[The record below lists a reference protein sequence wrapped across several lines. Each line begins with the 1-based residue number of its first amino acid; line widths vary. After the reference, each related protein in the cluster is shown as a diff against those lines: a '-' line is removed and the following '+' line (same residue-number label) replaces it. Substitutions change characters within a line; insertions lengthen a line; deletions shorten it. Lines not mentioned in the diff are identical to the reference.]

1 MRWPISECRRAGDDH
16 DTHNR
21 RRQAENNEDG
31 EIANPEEEMFRSKL
45 AAIVVIGSLAG
56 SLVGS
61 LAWAQGADAPKNLH
75 FAWQQATPTTT
86 FWVGFDLKTFEAQ
99 GLKLDLTSFND
110 NAPELEALV
119 AHQVDLAAV
128 APAPSLQAISFGA
141 PLKIISAVEYSF
153 TDQQGTH
160 WSAVNLVGRKDAGV
174 QSLKDLVGKRVAV
187 FGLSSNFYLAICD
200 RLHEA
205 GIDPK
210 SITFLSMPYPQMEG
224 ALVHGEVDAAIMT
237 SIAAHHVAQRIPVNV
252 LMASDQITRIPVDM
266 SQVIV
271 GRDDWMKAHE
281 EETVRFLMGML
292 ATRKIIQDDVDRNGG
307 AKIKEITSR
316 LLKYDPQTNEA
327 FYKLRAASA
336 GKELFMLNSL
346 DLPKQSFVAYGRMLT
361 SAGQLRGKP
370 AAPPEQ
376 ALDMSYLHKAYARL
390 GMTWDDSKDGTKGA
404 GQ

>member
-1 MRWPISECRRAGDDH
+1 MRWPTSACRRARDDQA
-16 DTHNR
+16 TNNR
-21 RRQAENNEDG
+21 RRQAETNDG
-31 EIANPEEEMFRSKL
+31 KIANPEEQMFRSTL
-45 AAIVVIGSLAG
+45 AAIMVIGGLAVSPTG
-56 SLVGS
+56 NVV
-61 LAWAQGADAPKNLH
+61 WAQSADAPKPLH

-86 FWVGFDLKTFEAQ
+86 FWVGFDQKAFEAQ
-99 GLKLDLTSFND
+99 GLKLDLASFND

-128 APAPSLQAISFGA
+128 APAPSLQVISFGA

-160 WSAVNLVGRKDAGV
+160 WSAVNLVGRKDAGI

-224 ALVHGEVDAAIMT
+224 ALVHSEVDAAIMT
-237 SIAAHHVAQRIPVNV
+237 TIAAYHVAQRTPINV
-252 LMASDQITRIPVDM
+252 LMASDQITKIPVDM

-292 ATRKIIQDDVDRNGG
+292 ATRKIVQDDVDHNGG
-307 AKIKEITSR
+307 AKIKEITAR
-316 LLKYDPQTNEA
+316 LLKYDPETNEA
-327 FYKLRAASA
+327 FYKLRVASA
-336 GKELFMLNSL
+336 GKELYMLNSL
-346 DLPKQSFVAYGRMLT
+346 DLPKQSFVAYGQMLT
-361 SAGQLRGKP
+361 SAGQLRGK
-370 AAPPEQ
+370 AAATPEK
-376 ALDMSYLHKAYARL
+376 ALDMSYLRKAYARL
-390 GMTWDDSKDGTKGA
+390 GMTWDDAKNDIKGA